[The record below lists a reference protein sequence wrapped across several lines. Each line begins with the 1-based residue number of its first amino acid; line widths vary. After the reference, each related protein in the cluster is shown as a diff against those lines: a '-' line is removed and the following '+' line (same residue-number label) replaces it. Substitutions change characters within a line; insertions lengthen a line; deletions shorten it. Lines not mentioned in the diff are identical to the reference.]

1 MTTLVKTKIRIKMN
15 VIDYKYNLQINN
27 VKPARNDTK

>member
-1 MTTLVKTKIRIKMN
+1 MN

-27 VKPARNDTK
+27 VKPARNDTKWGARRRRRI